1 MQRQPSP
8 IDFPLPENVFACLE
22 ALQQATFG
30 VFLKLDDPREQ
41 TSSDPFERV
50 YHQALS
56 VDTLLNRPG
65 LSDTINKLCT
75 GQRFTGHAYS
85 VALVLKKMGF
95 ER

>member
-1 MQRQPSP
+1 MQTQPSP
-8 IDFPLPENVFACLE
+8 IDFPLPEDVFACLE

-56 VDTLLNRPG
+56 VDTLLNRRM
-65 LSDTINKLCT
+65 SATINKLCST
-75 GQRFTGHAYS
+75 GQRSIGHAYS